1 MEKEWRLPSSGR
13 EIDRSLEERVRE
25 SATGE
30 AAGTARTPPRRI
42 PSPAGLHGSTSD
54 ACTLLLPSRPAA
66 AQRSDVPL
74 AHSWQPIHVLTA
86 VAPPPA
92 QPRNIRVRGR
102 DTWKGHAAPP
112 SNSPTALLDRRQ
124 ALGPF
129 NKQLGSS
136 RSVHMYMYETHSQT
150 QTLRVLDG
158 GTTNFQN

>member
-13 EIDRSLEERVRE
+13 EFDRSLEERVRE

-92 QPRNIRVRGR
+92 QPRNREEGYVGGILGRGMQHHLQIPPPHSSTAARPWVPSINSWVARVQYTCTCMKLTHRHR
-102 DTWKGHAAPP
+102 LLE
-112 SNSPTALLDRRQ
+112 SPTA
-124 ALGPF
+124 G
-129 NKQLGSS
+129 QLI
-136 RSVHMYMYETHSQT
+136 
-150 QTLRVLDG
+150 
-158 GTTNFQN
+158 